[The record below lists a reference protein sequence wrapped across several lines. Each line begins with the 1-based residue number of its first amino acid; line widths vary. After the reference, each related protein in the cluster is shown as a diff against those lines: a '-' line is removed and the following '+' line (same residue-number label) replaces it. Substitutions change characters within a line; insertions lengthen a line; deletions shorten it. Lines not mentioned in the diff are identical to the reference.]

1 VAVEREQRRRRVPF
15 ATLLAGIILALA
27 LGSCGHAETT
37 AVASPTAPV
46 TARPPGGATL
56 RSVAPPIAPTV
67 DLAARHL
74 TATASRPTVN
84 SVTHG
89 PTTPGTPS
97 HGGPIV
103 DHVSFVDK
111 LRGQRCTVDPVGSVR
126 QPFLRGEGIVLR
138 VSGCTLEHPAEL
150 QSFWYHTDDLGADG
164 LRAAEEDARG
174 IGPDGQPATAMAWAA
189 PPHFFRKE
197 RALVLY
203 LGDDPALLALLAA
216 LLGPQ
221 FAGR

>member
-1 VAVEREQRRRRVPF
+1 MARGCDGWRRRALGAVYPSGV
-15 ATLLAGIILALA
+15 ALLLALVA
-27 LGSCGHAETT
+27 CGQPVTQTAIPTT
-37 AVASPTAPV
+37 ATVAA
-46 TARPPGGATL
+46 ARPAGRGAHTT
-56 RSVAPPIAPTV
+56 PPPAPTV
-67 DLAARHL
+67 DLPSKNL
-74 TATASRPTVN
+74 TATAYRPTAVV
-84 SVTHG
+84 VTQGHLY
-89 PTTPGTPS
+89 PGTPS

-111 LRGQRCTVDPVGSVR
+111 LRGQRCIVEPIGTVR

-138 VSGCTLEHPAEL
+138 ASGCTLAQPVEL
-150 QSFWYHTDDLGADG
+150 QSFWYHTDDLHTDG

-174 IGPDGQPATAMAWAA
+174 IDPDGRPAATAIDWSA

-197 RALVLY
+197 RAFVLF
-203 LGDDPALLALLAA
+203 LGDDPAMLALLTA

>member
-1 VAVEREQRRRRVPF
+1 MAVDRERWRRRVPC
-15 ATLLAGIILALA
+15 ATLLAGVALPLV
-27 LGSCGHAETT
+27 LGTCGRTETT
-37 AVASPTAPV
+37 AVAGPTAPV
-46 TARPPGGATL
+46 AGRPPVGA
-56 RSVAPPIAPTV
+56 APPIATSPIAPTV
-67 DLAARHL
+67 DLAAKNL
-74 TATASRPTVN
+74 TATAYRPTAGVA
-84 SVTHG
+84 TPG
-89 PTTPGTPS
+89 PTTIGTPS

-111 LRGQRCTVDPVGSVR
+111 LRGERCTVDPVGSVR
-126 QPFLRGEGIVLR
+126 RPSLRGEGIVLR
-138 VSGCTLEHPAEL
+138 VSGCTLGRPAEL
-150 QSFWYHTDDLGADG
+150 QSFWYHTDDLGTDG

-174 IGPDGQPATAMAWAA
+174 IGPDGQPAVALTWEA

-203 LGDDPALLALLAA
+203 LGDDPALLALLTA